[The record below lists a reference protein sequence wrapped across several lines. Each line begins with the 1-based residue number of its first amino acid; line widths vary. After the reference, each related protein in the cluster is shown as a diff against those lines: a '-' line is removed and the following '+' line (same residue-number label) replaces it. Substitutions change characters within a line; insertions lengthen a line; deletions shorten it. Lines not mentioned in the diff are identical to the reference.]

1 MAKKSSKSKKITLSV
16 EKLVYACAAVLGLV
30 ALFLIF
36 APALNVST
44 SLTVSTYTG
53 TQVVFGLEDYF
64 AFSFMNLL
72 TYLLLL
78 GGIVLV
84 VLKLVGLK
92 SKLFDLL
99 GAALLIAA
107 GVLFFITVGFTILTD
122 GYASIVALAGATKSL
137 AAGPI
142 VAGILSL
149 LSGAGVLCYAL
160 LGKK

>member
-84 VLKLVGLK
+84 VLKLV
-92 SKLFDLL
+92 DL
-99 GAALLIAA
+99 
-107 GVLFFITVGFTILTD
+107 
-122 GYASIVALAGATKSL
+122 
-137 AAGPI
+137 
-142 VAGILSL
+142 
-149 LSGAGVLCYAL
+149 
-160 LGKK
+160 